1 MKGSL
6 IIVAFFLAGLILALF
21 VDIPST
27 FISSNASSYA
37 LYFLMFLVGIGVG
50 SDPKVLQVLRNMNIK
65 IVLIPICVVL
75 GTALGLALLY
85 FIYPVYKFDEY
96 MAIGAGYG
104 YYSLSSIFITE
115 IRGELLG
122 VVALLSNII
131 REIITLLFTPIFYKY
146 FGKLAPITSGGATA
160 MDTTLPIITKFVG
173 KEYAIVSVF
182 SGVVLTILVPIII
195 PLILK

>member
-6 IIVAFFLAGLILALF
+6 IIIAFFIAGLLLALF
-21 VDIPST
+21 FTIPEQYIST
-27 FISSNASSYA
+27 NASSYA

-50 SDPKVLQVLRNMNIK
+50 SDQKVLQVLRNMNLK
-65 IVLIPICVVL
+65 ILLVPLCVII
-75 GTALGLALLY
+75 GTALGLSVLYLL
-85 FIYPVYKFDEY
+85 YPVYNYNEY

-115 IRGELLG
+115 ISGELLG

-131 REIITLLFTPIFYKY
+131 REIITLLFTPVFFKY
-146 FGKLAPITSGGATA
+146 FGKLAPISSGGATA
-160 MDTTLPIITKFVG
+160 MDTTLPVITKFVG

-182 SGVVLTILVPIII
+182 SGVVLTILVPLII